1 MITTLLTVVYTSFA
15 LEDQLD
21 QLSLDTTT
29 LSIMVQASGLATLLL
44 MLREFRQDDQEFN
57 EEELQGLV
65 IAYRYQY
72 QFALDLMLEAMRT
85 DEES

>member
-1 MITTLLTVVYTSFA
+1 M
-15 LEDQLD
+15 D
-21 QLSLDTTT
+21 QLSLDATT

-44 MLREFRQDDQEFN
+44 MMREFRQDDQEFT

-72 QFALDLMLEAMRT
+72 QFALDLLLEAMRPG
-85 DEES
+85 DET

>member
-1 MITTLLTVVYTSFA
+1 
-15 LEDQLD
+15 
-21 QLSLDTTT
+21 
-29 LSIMVQASGLATLLL
+29 MVQASGLATLLL
-44 MLREFRQDDQEFN
+44 MLREFRQDDRELN

-72 QFALDLMLEAMRT
+72 QFTLDLMLEGMRT